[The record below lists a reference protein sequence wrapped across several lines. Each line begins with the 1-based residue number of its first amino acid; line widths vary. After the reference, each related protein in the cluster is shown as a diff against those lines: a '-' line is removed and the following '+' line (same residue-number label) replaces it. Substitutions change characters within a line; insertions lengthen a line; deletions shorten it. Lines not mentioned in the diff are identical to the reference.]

1 MPRLKRK
8 KSLRR
13 RARKGANFAAEHTE
27 SNRQQLNGAKG
38 GLLVPGNRHKFAP
51 WFEDA
56 VAVRPSFFSANAV
69 IPKGPR
75 DISQR
80 QECSRRVLTQCL
92 PCSGTAMRFA
102 TKILSNNQ

>member
-8 KSLRR
+8 RSLLRR

-38 GLLVPGNRHKFAP
+38 RLLVPGNGHKFAP

-56 VAVRPSFFSANAV
+56 VAVHPSIFSANAV

-75 DISQR
+75 DKNHR
-80 QECSRRVLTQCL
+80 KECDRGVLTLCL
-92 PCSGTAMRFA
+92 PC
-102 TKILSNNQ
+102 